1 MEIRGAGIIESPVT
15 TIVVG
20 PGDTAMMDEY
30 RNIRMHVQV

>member
-1 MEIRGAGIIESPVT
+1 MELQGPGIIESPVT

-20 PGDTAMMDEY
+20 PGDTAVMDEY